1 VKNKDDK
8 WIFAPVEYGRSTEEG
23 LIIYRFNRD
32 LYYANSDRLHHEILK
47 LVKNADTPLKW
58 FVLDAGGFEAMD
70 YTSAE
75 MIKNLHQELAK
86 RNVKFVI
93 ATAMPELKDQLEQL
107 GLTKII
113 GSENIYSSA
122 REALETFES
131 ENS

>member
-1 VKNKDDK
+1 
-8 WIFAPVEYGRSTEEG
+8 
-23 LIIYRFNRD
+23 
-32 LYYANSDRLHHEILK
+32 
-47 LVKNADTPLKW
+47 
-58 FVLDAGGFEAMD
+58 MD